1 MKRFRFR
8 LQRMLELSRKKEE
21 AARRHLAGTLAEL
34 TRAEDE
40 ERAAWGRLRRQST
53 AFLQTAAAAGVNPRL
68 LQAYQGHIVL
78 LEARRRVAVEL
89 REKIERDVESA
100 RLALLETR
108 RDVLAL
114 DKARERA
121 LETWKS
127 EALREELQTMEETAA
142 YRARIK
148 EDRR

>member
-21 AARRHLAGTLAEL
+21 AARRHLAHTLSEL

-40 ERAAWGRLRRQST
+40 ERLADEELRRGAA
-53 AFLQTAAAAGVNPRL
+53 AFLRKAAETGIEARIL
-68 LQAYQGHIVL
+68 RDYQRHIML
-78 LEARRRVAVEL
+78 LESKKRLAEDRCGAL
-89 REKIERDVESA
+89 ERDVESA
-100 RLALLETR
+100 RLELLETR
-108 RDVLAL
+108 REVLSL

-127 EALREELQTMEETAA
+127 EALRDELQTMEETAA
-142 YRARIK
+142 FRARTK